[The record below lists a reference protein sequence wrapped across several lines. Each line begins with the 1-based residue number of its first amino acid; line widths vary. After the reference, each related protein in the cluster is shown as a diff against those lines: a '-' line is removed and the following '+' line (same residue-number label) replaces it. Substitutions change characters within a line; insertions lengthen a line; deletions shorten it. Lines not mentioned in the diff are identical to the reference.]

1 MTHEPDRAPAPTP
14 ADPVSDWIPEAD
26 AHDLRT
32 FRGRLRAFGRSL
44 YPVEPPLDAEAVA
57 AADRRWTD
65 VVILVVA
72 AFMLTFNAVSP
83 LNWSRE
89 QPPDWLSVTVGRV
102 SEVWV
107 DQLAQVGTDMP
118 RHGMRDIWHSW
129 QDARFPG
136 QEPAEPRP
144 ATLPAP

>member
-1 MTHEPDRAPAPTP
+1 MTHEPDRTPPPTP

-44 YPVEPPLDAEAVA
+44 YPVEPPLDGEAVA
-57 AADRRWTD
+57 AADRRWSD
-65 VVILVVA
+65 VVILVVTV
-72 AFMLTFNAVSP
+72 FMLVFNAVSP
-83 LNWSRE
+83 LHWSRE
-89 QPPDWLSVTVGRV
+89 QPPGWLSVTVGRV

-107 DQLAQVGTDMP
+107 DQLAEMGTDMP

-136 QEPAEPRP
+136 QEPADPRP
-144 ATLPAP
+144 PA